1 MNTSLMLVDLN
12 ALENEISNVINSV
25 KKTDN
30 NSKIIE
36 IENTITIDHDHVEN
50 INTQE
55 FKKLIA
61 QKGTAR

>member
-1 MNTSLMLVDLN
+1 MLVDLN

-50 INTQE
+50 ITQE

>member
-1 MNTSLMLVDLN
+1 MLVDLN

-55 FKKLIA
+55 FIKLIA